1 MVTEF
6 YDTNL
11 PNQTRSLQNLN
22 PTDITIVTNNSYI
35 DEKPISEDEFIISR
49 YLYLL
54 GEKQKN
60 GKYIC
65 PNCGEDKLS
74 INSDGKKFNCF
85 GGCEDPKAIAYQLR
99 AKNGEFNGKKH
110 IYNESYQAKKTG
122 YEISK
127 RTANGKTK
135 LTEIISFVAEEFKY
149 LKFNTQTLEP
159 WLLDKPF
166 SKKVCELD
174 KLYIWVARKY
184 GKEYPKE
191 KLTDTVLLLAQENQ
205 FNPLE
210 QELRLLANI
219 ESVDDPTI
227 LDNLSTRVLGTSNPL
242 YDQYLKCWLLAAV
255 GRVLLPGCYVR
266 NVLILRG
273 EQDIGKTTFF
283 QILGGDYFS
292 SSLGDARDKDEIMVA
307 HANWILEWGE
317 LETIWGKKARGEIKR
332 FITQTHDTFRPPY
345 GRTTITQ
352 PRKFILCGT
361 TNEQEFL
368 TDRTGNNRFWVID
381 CGNRKINLDWIEKYR
396 SAILAMAT
404 ATVLKEIEYSKSE
417 VAKGKLWQLPSNYL
431 ALDSKNSEIFLES
444 HEWEEVIE
452 KVIDS
457 FGSCGWIDPQK
468 IWDELEIA
476 KRDRPKFKT
485 QVSSLMNRLGW
496 KSGFKWLD
504 GKSKRVWIP
513 IK

>member
-1 MVTEF
+1 MIFEF
-6 YDTNL
+6 YDVGSPDHANCVKTTGDTATNSIAD
-11 PNQTRSLQNLN
+11 NS
-22 PTDITIVTNNSYI
+22 DI
-35 DEKPISEDEFIISR
+35 DKKPISEDEFIISH

-65 PNCGEDKLS
+65 PNCGENKLS

-85 GGCEDPKAIAYQLR
+85 GGCEDPRAIAYQLR
-99 AKNGEFNGKKH
+99 AKNGEFKAKK
-110 IYNESYQAKKTG
+110 YSYDKSYQAKKIDSEKG
-122 YEISK
+122 K
-127 RTANGKTK
+127 KTANGKTK
-135 LTEIISFVAEEFKY
+135 LTEIIDFVAEEFKY

-166 SKKVCELD
+166 NKVICELD

-191 KLTDTVLLLAQENQ
+191 KLADTVLLLAQENQ

-219 ESVDDPTI
+219 EKVDDPTI
-227 LDNLSTRVLGTSNPL
+227 LDNLASRILGTNKLL
-242 YDQYLKCWLLAAV
+242 YDQYLKRWLLAAV

-381 CGNRKINLDWIEKYR
+381 CGNKKINLDWLEKYR

-404 ATVLKEIEYSKSE
+404 ATVLKDIEYSKSE
-417 VAKGKLWQLPSNYL
+417 VTKGKLWQLPSNYL

-444 HEWEEVIE
+444 HEWEQVIE
-452 KVIDS
+452 NVIDAW
-457 FGSCGWIDPQK
+457 GSCGWIDPEK

-504 GKSKRVWIP
+504 KKSKRVWIP